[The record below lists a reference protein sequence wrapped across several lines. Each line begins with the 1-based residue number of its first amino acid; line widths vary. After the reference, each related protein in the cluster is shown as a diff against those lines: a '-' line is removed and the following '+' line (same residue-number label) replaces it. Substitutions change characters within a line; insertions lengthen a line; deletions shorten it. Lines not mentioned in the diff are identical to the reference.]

1 MRPIIWLLA
10 IVLTSCVRPNSPDD
24 RSLARELAGYAAAA
38 PQACVLTLPSHSL
51 RVIDSST
58 IAYDSRGTI
67 YVNHL
72 DGPCPALSSFNTL
85 IVDAQPGRYCR
96 GDRARA
102 LEPGALI
109 PGPVCIL
116 GDWVPYHRR

>member
-1 MRPIIWLLA
+1 MRLIFLLLA
-10 IVLTSCVRPNSPDD
+10 IVLTSCTRPVASGGAD
-24 RSLARELAGYAAAA
+24 LAGELAGYAAGA
-38 PQACVLTLPSHSL
+38 PQSCVMNLPSHGL

-58 IAYDSRGTI
+58 LALGSRGTI

-72 DGPCPALSSFNTL
+72 GGPCPAISSFNTL
-85 IVDAQPGRYCR
+85 IVDAQNGRYCR
-96 GDRARA
+96 GDRVHG